1 MTEKSIYNDNEKI
14 ENYCIE
20 KYIRP
25 NYDFIPK
32 NNLDNYITLIIS
44 DILKYYKI
52 PPETSKTQSK
62 WKSIFC
68 CCK

>member
-1 MTEKSIYNDNEKI
+1 MTEMSIYNDNEKI

-20 KYIRP
+20 KYIKP

-32 NNLDNYITLIIS
+32 NDSITIIIS

-62 WKSIFC
+62 WKSIFFIVLF
-68 CCK
+68 